1 MLPRTRWIVRV
12 FYAVLKAADK
22 ERRSREDRGIKRKH
36 TPEHLVH
43 TKRCELALI
52 WIDAFWQHGNKMIT
66 RVFSFKAAAKDL
78 AIIVDA
84 SPWGVGGIL
93 AHIATGK
100 VIQVAASRITES
112 DEKQL
117 GVKIGF
123 AGSQGILETLAIWVF
138 LHLWRRFFTDRQRV
152 PILRSDS
159 RAAISSAEKLAS
171 GTPFMNHLAAELALM
186 MELHDIVTPEVRH
199 LPGKLN
205 VCADHTSRIYAPP
218 ENQEP
223 VPPELTGVRIRDV
236 VVPSAGRPFLLPTA
250 SLRPDLWSGSVED
263 EAE

>member
-1 MLPRTRWIVRV
+1 MVR
-12 FYAVLKAADK
+12 
-22 ERRSREDRGIKRKH
+22 
-36 TPEHLVH
+36 
-43 TKRCELALI
+43 
-52 WIDAFWQHGNKMIT
+52 
-66 RVFSFKAAAKDL
+66 AAAY
-78 AIIVDA
+78 
-84 SPWGVGGIL
+84 
-93 AHIATGK
+93 
-100 VIQVAASRITES
+100 RITES

-138 LHLWRRFFTDRQRV
+138 LRLWRRFFTDRQRV

-205 VCADHTSRIYAPP
+205 VCADHTSRIYAPL

-223 VPPELTGVRIRDV
+223 VPFELAGVRIRDV
-236 VVPSAGRPFLLPTA
+236 VVPPEGRPFLLPSA